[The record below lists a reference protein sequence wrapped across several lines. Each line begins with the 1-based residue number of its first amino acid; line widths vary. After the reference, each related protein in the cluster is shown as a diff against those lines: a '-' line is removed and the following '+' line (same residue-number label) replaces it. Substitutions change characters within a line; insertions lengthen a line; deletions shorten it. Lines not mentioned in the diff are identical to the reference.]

1 MPYIEFMAANAAALR
16 EYTAAQKSENLPME
30 GDMLRKLSDFDADQT
45 FGKLFSFGISM
56 YAIALLAQVM
66 QSYSLV

>member
-1 MPYIEFMAANAAALR
+1 
-16 EYTAAQKSENLPME
+16 
-30 GDMLRKLSDFDADQT
+30 MLRKFSNIDADQT